1 MANKNL
7 SNAKNAKNDEFYT
20 QLNDIQAEVNA
31 YIDYD
36 PDVFRGK
43 TVLLPCDDPEWSNFT
58 RFFAQNFERF
68 GLKKLISTSYAA
80 ASKKIPNAE
89 ARNRPLRGFATLG
102 EANTP
107 SEARAESRGVRRG
120 GRGVSPTRP
129 QWYQPTLF
137 EQESPQY
144 DEKKTAVKGKIFVLD
159 HDANA
164 NGKIDFEDLE
174 WEYLEGDGDFRSE
187 EVCKLRDE
195 SDMIVTN
202 PPFSLFREFLAWIVG
217 ADGGDDLAQRRRG
230 AEGVKCG
237 LAAKNAKGAKKFLII
252 GNMNA
257 ITYKEVFPLIMANK
271 MWLGATGFVTDMV
284 FGVPKGMF
292 VKPADKAKAARL
304 GYVGD
309 YTRLG
314 NSCWFTNLEHGR
326 RHRQLQLM
334 TMADNIKFSKHKEVR
349 GKGYLKYDNYDAI
362 EVPFTD
368 AIPGDYVGVMGVPIS
383 FLDKYCPEQF
393 EIVGVAKAGAGD
405 PALKSKT
412 YTEQIQVAK
421 DGQET
426 LVTKLNDGP
435 VIKISKPPTGEL
447 YYKVGTEMFV
457 QIYARILI
465 RARQPK

>member
-43 TVLLPCDDPEWSNFT
+43 TILLPCDDPEWSNFT

-80 ASKKIPNAE
+80 ASKNISAAKSAK
-89 ARNRPLRGFATLG
+89 GTKG
-102 EANTP
+102 KKD
-107 SEARAESRGVRRG
+107 
-120 GRGVSPTRP
+120 VS
-129 QWYQPTLF
+129 WYQPSLF

-159 HDANA
+159 HDTNA

-195 SDMIVTN
+195 ADMIVTN

-217 ADGGDDLAQRRRG
+217 DDGKDVLTQRRRG
-230 AEGVKCG
+230 AECAEGNGSAVKG
-237 LAAKNAKGAKKFLII
+237 SKKFLII

-257 ITYKEVFPLIMANK
+257 ITYKEVFPLVMANK

-314 NSCWFTNLEHGR
+314 NSCWFTNIDHGR
-326 RHRQLQLM
+326 RHRPLRLM

-349 GKGYLKYDNYDAI
+349 GKGYQKYDNYDAI
-362 EVPFTD
+362 EVPYTD
-368 AIPGDYVGVMGVPIS
+368 AIPGDYDGVMGVPIS

-412 YTEQIQVAK
+412 YPEQIQVAK

-435 VIKISKPPTGEL
+435 VIKISEPPTGEL

-465 RARQPK
+465 RVRWPK